1 MVFAAAVVFAAYTVL
16 SVRQIHHYGPLL
28 FTSYAMIAATAAT
41 SVHGFSLHGV
51 GVFIHAEKVY
61 LLIFLMAVFSTVLP
75 LLLMAEGV
83 KRLGASGTS
92 IVSTT
97 GPPVT
102 LMLAF
107 FVLGESFGILQ
118 AVGSVLIL
126 VGVYFVSRVQS
137 SKN

>member
-1 MVFAAAVVFAAYTVL
+1 
-16 SVRQIHHYGPLL
+16 
-28 FTSYAMIAATAAT
+28 
-41 SVHGFSLHGV
+41 
-51 GVFIHAEKVY
+51 
-61 LLIFLMAVFSTVLP
+61 
-75 LLLMAEGV
+75 MAEGV